1 MTILQAVMQKFTRKQ
16 SPELKVTEVAPC
28 LADMVERYSAL
39 MELQAK
45 RQLIEVLPSAAS
57 ASHELSCQSMILD
70 INFSSGYLILDE
82 LFPRLENLQ
91 LGDALTIKHH
101 HSGELLTFT
110 SRLLHIL
117 HDDGSPCYALAL
129 PEQVGYRQRRLYP
142 RINLSQQQPLN
153 VRLQSPW
160 RTPWYATAQNISAG
174 GMRLTV
180 GGNVLQQL
188 NRGCI
193 LPVVE
198 FKFNSDF
205 QIRCQARV
213 RAFRFCRRPYRQ
225 TQISIEFLDMG
236 PQQRLQLQQF
246 VNTLCN
252 GQALAA

>member
-16 SPELKVTEVAPC
+16 SPEPEVTEAAPR

-45 RQLIEVLPSAAS
+45 RQLIEVVPSLQATDN
-57 ASHELSCQSMILD
+57 ELSCQSMILE
-70 INFSSGYLILDE
+70 INFSGGYLILDE
-82 LFPRLENLQ
+82 LFPRLDNLQ
-91 LGDALTIKHH
+91 LGDELTIKHH
-101 HSGELLTFT
+101 SHGELLTFT
-110 SRLLHIL
+110 SRLLHIIN
-117 HDDGSPCYALAL
+117 DAGSLCYALAL

-160 RTPWYATAQNISAG
+160 RTPWYAIAQNISAG

-193 LPVVE
+193 LPTVE
-198 FKFNSDF
+198 FKFNNEF

-225 TQISIEFLDMG
+225 TQISIEFMDMG

-246 VNTLCN
+246 VNTLN
-252 GQALAA
+252 NAQALAA